1 MTDSFKAEL
10 TLVEATQILSATPA
24 HTPDSEPEY
33 VGAALRRCR
42 AAWQRAYKAEMDKT
56 HGNDGDDVFASYFGD
71 RAYRKAMPIL
81 STYES
86 IQAYIACAA
95 HGLLIGAIAP
105 EESGH
110 ILYAAQV
117 AIGTLNFSPKSRKL
131 ASS

>member
-1 MTDSFKAEL
+1 MIDATKAERV
-10 TLVEATQILSATPA
+10 LVEA
-24 HTPDSEPEY
+24 
-33 VGAALRRCR
+33 
-42 AAWQRAYKAEMDKT
+42 
-56 HGNDGDDVFASYFGD
+56 N
-71 RAYRKAMPIL
+71 PIL
-81 STYES
+81 STFES

-105 EESGH
+105 EECGN